1 MYCFVLVVRRKQE
14 DDDDIV
20 AGTAS
25 MSLKDPVRSF
35 SPSRH
40 TKNADQS
47 LVRVMKIAFIHA
59 YDTTYPLFKMWS
71 YPML

>member
-1 MYCFVLVVRRKQE
+1 MYCFALAVRKKQE

-35 SPSRH
+35 FTFASCQ
-40 TKNADQS
+40 KADQ
-47 LVRVMKIAFIHA
+47 LLFRFMK
-59 YDTTYPLFKMWS
+59 
-71 YPML
+71 

>member
-1 MYCFVLVVRRKQE
+1 MYCFALSVRRKQE

-35 SPSRH
+35 FTFTPYQ
-40 TKNADQS
+40 KC
-47 LVRVMKIAFIHA
+47 
-59 YDTTYPLFKMWS
+59 
-71 YPML
+71 